1 MNCRTNRSCEV
12 HMHVA
17 RRRTPYVLT
26 ALGALLGSLLAQGA
40 AQARTAPEPT
50 APAGTSWSVN
60 LGAATADRS
69 NTVLADGR
77 LTVRN
82 LRAHP
87 AAMPATR
94 SYAEYTAPRSDLGRS
109 VGALTVDTT
118 ATHPAGSGVETDIR
132 GRDAAG
138 RWSQWTTAAAGSPVV
153 FPAPVSSVQVRVVLT
168 APAGATAPAVSAVR
182 LSEARTPLTAQSQ
195 AAPLVSVTYRVYA
208 TREGLV
214 GGTTANGHVI
224 ATRDHFVAL
233 PSRRLL
239 DSNGSYTYQVRVCNG
254 TRCETAPI
262 WDVGPWNT
270 TDDYWNPA
278 GVRQSWG
285 DLPQGTPE
293 AQAAYQNGYNG
304 GHDQFGRAVSNP
316 AGIDLADGTFW
327 DGLGMTDNGWVDVTF
342 NVASAPAGKYWV
354 DTFANAPVYASPTST
369 AQTGTLYGGTNY
381 VYCKVWG
388 RMIGT
393 STSYNHWWLRTDPDV
408 GPANQYVS
416 AYYLSRWGNDEAKDN
431 NGTVIPDC

>member
-1 MNCRTNRSCEV
+1 MQ
-12 HMHVA
+12 MA
-17 RRRTPYVLT
+17 RRRTPLVLT
-26 ALGALLGSLLAQGA
+26 ALAALLGSLSLQGTA
-40 AQARTAPEPT
+40 HARTAPDPVPPT
-50 APAGTSWSVN
+50 ARSTAGAGASWTVD
-60 LGAATADRS
+60 LGAATADRD
-69 NTVLADGR
+69 NTVVADGR

-87 AAMPATR
+87 AAMPADR
-94 SYAEYTAPRSDLGRS
+94 AYAEYTAPPSELGGD

-118 ATHPAGSGVETDIR
+118 ATRPAGSTVETDIR

-138 RWSQWTTAAAGSPVV
+138 RWSQWTTVTAGAPVA
-153 FPAPVSSVQVRVVLT
+153 FPAAVSTVQVRLVLEAKAG
-168 APAGATAPAVSAVR
+168 APAAPSVSAVR
-182 LSEARTPLTAQSQ
+182 LSAVQTPMAALPQ
-195 AAPLVSVTYRVYA
+195 AAPMTSVTYRVFA

-224 ATRDHFVAL
+224 ANRDHFVAL

-239 DSNGSYTYQVRVCNG
+239 DANGSTAYQVRVCHG

-278 GVRQSWG
+278 GVRESWG

-293 AQAAYQNGYNG
+293 AQAAYQTGYNG
-304 GHDQFGRAVSNP
+304 GHDQFGRTVANP

-327 DGLGMTDNGWVDVTF
+327 DGLGMTDNDWVDVTF
-342 NVASAPAGKYWV
+342 DVASAPAAKYWV
-354 DTFANAPVYASPTST
+354 DTFADAPVYASATST
-369 AQTGTLYGGTNY
+369 TQTGTLYKGTNY

-388 RMIGT
+388 RQIGDAT
-393 STSYNHWWLRTDPDV
+393 TYNHWWLRTDPDV

>member
-1 MNCRTNRSCEV
+1 M
-12 HMHVA
+12 HMA
-17 RRRTPYVLT
+17 RRRIPLVLT
-26 ALGALLGSLLAQGA
+26 AVAALLGSLSLQGA
-40 AQARTAPEPT
+40 AQAGTGPDRTGPDPT
-50 APAGTSWSVN
+50 APSSASSWTVD

-69 NTVLADGR
+69 NTAVADGR

-87 AAMPATR
+87 AAMPADR
-94 SYAEYTAPRSDLGRS
+94 AYAEYTAPASALGRS
-109 VGALTVDTT
+109 VAALAVETT
-118 ATHPAGSGVETDIR
+118 ATHPRGSSVETDVR
-132 GRDAAG
+132 GRDVAG
-138 RWSQWTTAAAGSPVV
+138 RWSQWTTATAGSPVA
-153 FPAPVSSVQVRVVLT
+153 FPAPVSTVQVRLVLGS
-168 APAGATAPAVSAVR
+168 PAGEQAPAVSAVR
-182 LSEARTPLTAQSQ
+182 LSAVGTPQAAAPQ
-195 AAPLVSVTYRVYA
+195 AAPMTSVTYRVFA

-224 ATRDHFVAL
+224 ASRDHFVAL

-239 DSNGSYTYQVRVCNG
+239 DANGSTTYQVRVCHG
-254 TRCETAPI
+254 SRCETAPI

-270 TDDYWNPA
+270 TDDYWNPS
-278 GVRQSWG
+278 GVRESWG

-304 GHDQFGRAVSNP
+304 GHDQFGRAVANP

-327 DGLGMTDNGWVDVTF
+327 DGLGMTDNDWVDVTF
-342 NVASAPAGKYWV
+342 DVASAPAAKYWV
-354 DTFANAPVYASPTST
+354 DTFADAAVYASPTGT

-381 VYCKVWG
+381 VYCKAWG

-393 STSYNHWWLRTDPDV
+393 STTYNHWWLRTDPDV
-408 GPANQYVS
+408 GPAGQYVS

-431 NGTVIPDC
+431 DGTVIPDC

>member
-1 MNCRTNRSCEV
+1 M
-12 HMHVA
+12 A
-17 RRRTPYVLT
+17 RRRTPLVLT
-26 ALGALLGSLLAQGA
+26 ALGALTGSLLLQGA
-40 AQARTAPEPT
+40 VQARTAPEP
-50 APAGTSWSVN
+50 AAARAGTSWSVD

-69 NTVLADGR
+69 NTAVAGGR
-77 LTVRN
+77 LTVRD

-87 AAMPATR
+87 AAMPAGR
-94 SYAEYTAPRSDLGRS
+94 SYAEYTAPSSALGRT
-109 VGALTVDTT
+109 VGALTVDTS
-118 ATHPAGSGVETDIR
+118 ATHPQGSTVETDIR
-132 GRDAAG
+132 GQDASG
-138 RWSQWTTAAAGSPVV
+138 VWSQWTTAADGATVA
-153 FPAPVSSVQVRVVLT
+153 FAAPVGTVQVRLVLT
-168 APAGATAPAVSAVR
+168 APAGAPAPAVSAVR
-182 LSEARTPLTAQSQ
+182 LSEAATPLTSR
-195 AAPLVSVTYRVYA
+195 AAPLTSVTYRVFA

-224 ATRDHFVAL
+224 ANRDHFVAL

-239 DSNGSYTYQVRVCNG
+239 DSNGSTTYQVRVCHG
-254 TRCETAPI
+254 SRCETAPI

-270 TDDYWNPA
+270 TDDYWNPS

-293 AQAAYQNGYNG
+293 AQAAYQSGYNG
-304 GHDQFGRAVSNP
+304 GHDQFGRSVSNP

-327 DGLGMTDNGWVDVTF
+327 DGLGMTDNDWVDVTF
-342 NVASAPAGKYWV
+342 DVASAPATKYWV
-354 DTFANAPVYASPTST
+354 DTFANAPVYASATST
-369 AQTGTLYGGTNY
+369 TQTGTLNAGTDY

-408 GPANQYVS
+408 GPAGQYVS

-431 NGTVIPDC
+431 NGTVVPDC